1 MRAFLCDLGN
11 YKITKNRD
19 FKKLI
24 IHFIGLGGSGKTTTA
39 KSLAIKMNVP
49 CLDLDEYFI
58 ENIGD
63 IAQFINKNGYDAYAV
78 RNVAL
83 YIQLKQSLDS
93 DNRAIIVCS
102 SGFMIYP
109 ENIQLNYLQLKQE
122 IENDPFTFLLIP
134 SLDLDECVEIIKK
147 RQLLRSY
154 LNTSAEK
161 EEMKVR
167 KRFEIYHNLNC
178 CKVLTNQLVDEVVEK
193 ISVLIALKSDI

>member
-63 IAQFINKNGYDAYAV
+63 IAQFINKNGYDAYAK
-78 RNVAL
+78 RNIEL
-83 YIQLKQSLDS
+83 YIQLKQSFNQDE
-93 DNRAIIVCS
+93 RTIIVCS
-102 SGFMIYP
+102 SGFMTYP
-109 ENIQLNYLQLKQE
+109 EHIDSSYLELKQE
-122 IENDPFTFLLIP
+122 IENDPLTFLLMP
-134 SLDLDECVEIIKK
+134 SLDLDKCIEVIVK
-147 RQLLRSY
+147 RQLSKSY
-154 LNTSAEK
+154 LDTNAEK

-167 KRFEIYHNLNC
+167 KRFEIYNNLNC

>member
-39 KSLAIKMNVP
+39 KSLAIKMNV
-49 CLDLDEYFI
+49 LHFDLDEYFI

-93 DNRAIIVCS
+93 DNRAIIVWS
-102 SGFMIYP
+102 SGFMSDP
-109 ENIQLNYLQLKQE
+109 ENIQLNYLQRKQE

-147 RQLLRSY
+147 R
-154 LNTSAEK
+154 
-161 EEMKVR
+161 
-167 KRFEIYHNLNC
+167 
-178 CKVLTNQLVDEVVEK
+178 
-193 ISVLIALKSDI
+193 

>member
-1 MRAFLCDLGN
+1 MRAFLCDIGN

-24 IHFIGLGGSGKTTTA
+24 IHFVGLGGSGKTTTA

-49 CLDLDEYFI
+49 HFDLDEYFI

-63 IAQFINKNGYDAYAV
+63 ITQFINKNGYDAYAK
-78 RNVAL
+78 RNIEL
-83 YIQLKQSLDS
+83 YIQ
-93 DNRAIIVCS
+93 
-102 SGFMIYP
+102 P
-109 ENIQLNYLQLKQE
+109 NYLQLKQE

-134 SLDLDECVEIIKK
+134 SLDLDESIEVIVK
-147 RQLLRSY
+147 RQLSRSY

-161 EEMKVR
+161 EEIKVR

-178 CKVLTNQLVDEVVEK
+178 CKVLTNQLVDEVVEN